1 MKTKI
6 FLKDKSYNIEISEIK
21 ENLLKVRVENEDYF
35 FSKDEFDR
43 LVLIER
49 KDYPSLESIRKSEVV
64 PNLPQEKEIKT
75 PIAGI
80 VSKIHD
86 KDGET
91 IRIGQPVI
99 TLVAMKMENE
109 IISESYGR
117 VKEIEVKEKQFVNS
131 GEKLIIL
138 E

>member
-21 ENLLKVRVENEDYF
+21 ENLFKVRVENEDYF
-35 FSKDEFDR
+35 FSKDEFDK

-49 KDYPSLESIRKSEVV
+49 RDYPSLESLKGGEII

-75 PIAGI
+75 PIAGV
-80 VSKIHD
+80 VSKIHI
-86 KDGET
+86 KEGET
-91 IRIGQPVI
+91 VRAGQVVV

-109 IISESYGR
+109 ITSESYGKVKR
-117 VKEIEVKEKQFVNS
+117 VEIKENQFVNS
-131 GEKLIIL
+131 GEKLITL

>member
-80 VSKIHD
+80 VSKIHV
-86 KDGET
+86 KNGET
-91 IRIGQPVI
+91 IRIGQTVI

>member
-80 VSKIHD
+80 VSKIHV